1 MDSYPELFLISD
13 SLIYMIHSCISN
25 IMFRNAESTVAFLSQ
40 MLPLQPVFV
49 SILHIIYDI
58 FPILTIA
65 RELGRIVY
73 FICLILLIATEFGYI
88 LYFICL
94 ILLIATE
101 FGNILYFICPI
112 LLIASEFRNILYSIC
127 PILLIETN
135 FGNILYFICLIL
147 QDAIEIGK
155 IFSQVQIYV
164 LISATRIE
172 REFSIYI
179 KKFRKLSYSSAFVGP
194 LSFRSN
200 HVHDILT
207 AF

>member
-13 SLIYMIHSCISN
+13 SLIYMKHSCISN

-49 SILHIIYDI
+49 STLHIIYDI

-65 RELGRIVY
+65 RELGRIV
-73 FICLILLIATEFGYI
+73 
-88 LYFICL
+88 
-94 ILLIATE
+94 
-101 FGNILYFICPI
+101 YFICPI